1 MNFFEDRKLDNYWFN
16 SGTPAFLIDLIRR
29 RNNMD
34 SVLRPIVVDSS
45 VFKEYDPV
53 NISEVPLMFQTGYLT
68 IKQMELTPEGVAEYT
83 LDIPNMEVN
92 KSLMTHLLKAC
103 GKYSDEREFDELRKT
118 MRRHIIACDESGFA
132 GSLEKMIGTVPYQI
146 HINHEYYY
154 HSLLLMWLRL
164 FGFKVRAEEP
174 NNFGRSDIVWEQ
186 SGLTVVVEI
195 KYSPPPEEKVEEKVG
210 KQTVEKKI
218 NALLNEALNQ
228 IHERRYYNKY
238 SGKILLLGV
247 AFFGR
252 QSGCRM
258 EILNMNTQ

>member
-1 MNFFEDRKLDNYWFN
+1 
-16 SGTPAFLIDLIRR
+16 
-29 RNNMD
+29 
-34 SVLRPIVVDSS
+34 
-45 VFKEYDPV
+45 
-53 NISEVPLMFQTGYLT
+53 
-68 IKQMELTPEGVAEYT
+68 
-83 LDIPNMEVN
+83 MEVN

-103 GKYSDEREFDELRKT
+103 GKYSDDREFDELRKT
-118 MRRHIIACDESGFA
+118 MRRHIITCDESGFA

-164 FGFKVRAEEP
+164 FGFKVRAEDP

-186 SGLTVVVEI
+186 PGLTVIAEI
-195 KYSPPPEEKVEEKVG
+195 KYSPLPVEKVEKN
-210 KQTVEKKI
+210 TVEKKI

-258 EILNMNTQ
+258 EILNM